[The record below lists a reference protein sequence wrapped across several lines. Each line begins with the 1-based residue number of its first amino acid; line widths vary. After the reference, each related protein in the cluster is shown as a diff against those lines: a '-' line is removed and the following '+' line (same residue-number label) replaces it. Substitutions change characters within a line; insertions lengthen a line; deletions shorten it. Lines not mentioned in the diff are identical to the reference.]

1 MARDRLVTVEY
12 KTIHDIAGP
21 LVFVRGVTGVSFGEM
36 VEIESADSR
45 VRKGQVIELNGDLAV
60 VQVFGTTHGLDVEN
74 CKVRFQG
81 EVIRLGVSV
90 GLLGRVLNGLG
101 EPIDGGGKVFPEQEK
116 EVTGAPINPFT
127 RDNPNDFIQTGVSAI
142 DGLNTLV
149 RGQKLPIF
157 SLAGVPGN
165 ELAAQIVKNAK
176 VISGE
181 EFAIVFGAMGIT
193 RREASFFQQT
203 FAETGAL
210 ERVVFFM
217 NLAEDPTVERLITPK
232 CALTMAEFLA
242 FEYDMQVLVI
252 LTDMTNYCEA
262 LREISAAREEVPG
275 RRGYPG
281 YMYTDL
287 ASIYERAG
295 RIKGRKGSI
304 TQVPILTMPD
314 DDITHPIADLTGY
327 ITEGQIVLS
336 RALHRKG
343 VFPPIDVLPCL
354 SRLMNQGIGE
364 GKTRGDHRGVADQL
378 YAYYAEGVDLRR
390 LVAIIGEEALSES
403 DRLFLKFADEFE
415 ENFLNQ
421 ADENRDIED
430 TLEIGWNL
438 LSILPAGDIK
448 RIKAEYIDQYFPTEA
463 AAQERAAADLEESAV
478 EGALKAT
485 PVEEV
490 MDEEEA
496 GEPEAAGS
504 AGSGERPGA

>member
-1 MARDRLVTVEY
+1 MAGNRLVTAEY
-12 KTIHDIAGP
+12 RTINNIAGP
-21 LVFVRGVTGVSFGEM
+21 LVFVRGVRGVSFGEM
-36 VEIESADSR
+36 VEIESGGGE
-45 VRKGQVIELNGDLAV
+45 VRNGQVIELNDDLAV
-60 VQVFGTTHGLDVEN
+60 VQVFGTTTGLDVDHS
-74 CKVRFQG
+74 KVRFRG
-81 EVIRLGVSV
+81 EVIHLGVSL
-90 GLLGRVLNGLG
+90 GMLGRVLNGLG
-101 EPIDGGGKVFPEQEK
+101 EPIDGGGRVFPEMEL
-116 EVTGAPINPFT
+116 EVGGAPINPYT
-127 RDNPNDFIQTGVSAI
+127 RDNPNDFIQTGISAI

-157 SLAGVPGN
+157 SGAGMPGN
-165 ELAAQIVKNAK
+165 ELAAQIVKNAR

-193 RREASFFQQT
+193 RREASFFQHS

-210 ERVVFFM
+210 ERVCFFM
-217 NLAEDPTVERLITPK
+217 NLAEDPTVERIITPK

-242 FEYDMQVLVI
+242 FEHEMQVLVI

-295 RIKGRKGSI
+295 RIKGKKGSI

-336 RALHRKG
+336 RGLHRKG
-343 VFPPIDVLPCL
+343 VFPPIEVLPCL

-378 YAYYAEGVDLRR
+378 YAFYAEGVDLRR
-390 LVAIIGEEALSES
+390 LVAIIGEEALSET
-403 DRLFLKFADEFE
+403 DRLYLKFADEFE
-415 ENFLNQ
+415 EAFLNQ
-421 ADENRDIED
+421 GEENRDIEE

-438 LSILPAGDIK
+438 LGMLPSTELK
-448 RIKAEYIDQYFPTEA
+448 RIKLEYIEQYYPGEITPEHAAKAEVEA
-463 AAQERAAADLEESAV
+463 
-478 EGALKAT
+478 
-485 PVEEV
+485 
-490 MDEEEA
+490 EEEA
-496 GEPEAAGS
+496 DEDTEAEAE
-504 AGSGERPGA
+504 AEAEKEEGA

>member
-1 MARDRLVTVEY
+1 MGRDKLVTAEY
-12 KTIHDIAGP
+12 RTIRDIAGP
-21 LVFVRGVTGVSFGEM
+21 LVFVSGVRGVSFGEM
-36 VEIESADSR
+36 VAIESGDGE
-45 VRKGQVIELNGDLAV
+45 VRNGQVIELNGDMAV
-60 VQVFGTTHGLDVEN
+60 VQVFGTTHGLDVDQS
-74 CKVRFQG
+74 KVRFKG
-81 EVIRLGVSV
+81 EVIQLGVS
-90 GLLGRVLNGLG
+90 LSMLGRVLNGLG
-101 EPIDGGGKVFPEQEK
+101 EPIDGGGRVFPEMEL

-127 RDNPNDFIQTGVSAI
+127 RDNPNDFIQTGISAI

-157 SLAGVPGN
+157 SGAGLPGN

-193 RREASFFQQT
+193 RREASFFQHA

-217 NLAEDPTVERLITPK
+217 NLAEDPTVERIVTPR

-287 ASIYERAG
+287 ASLYERAG
-295 RIKGRKGSI
+295 RIKGRTGSI

-336 RALHRKG
+336 RGLHRKG
-343 VFPPIDVLPCL
+343 IFPPIDVLPCL

-390 LVAIIGEEALSES
+390 LVAIIGEEALSEN
-403 DRLFLKFADEFE
+403 DRLYLKFADEFE
-415 ENFLNQ
+415 EAFLNQ
-421 ADENRDIED
+421 GEENRDIEE
-430 TLEIGWNL
+430 TLETGWNL
-438 LSILPAGDIK
+438 LSILPSSEIK
-448 RIKAEYIDQYFPTEA
+448 RIKMDFIEQYYPGEITTGEA
-463 AAQERAAADLEESAV
+463 AASAEDSAAVLEEREV
-478 EGALKAT
+478 EGEKREA
-485 PVEEV
+485 EE
-490 MDEEEA
+490 
-496 GEPEAAGS
+496 GSEAAE
-504 AGSGERPGA
+504 ERE

>member
-1 MARDRLVTVEY
+1 MARDRLVQAEY
-12 KTIHDIAGP
+12 RTIHDIAGP
-21 LVFVRGVTGVSFGEM
+21 LVFVRGVRGVSFGEM
-36 VEIESADSR
+36 VEIESGTGE
-45 VRKGQVIELNGDLAV
+45 VRKGQVIELNGDLAI
-60 VQVFGTTHGLDVEN
+60 VQIFGTTTGLDVDHT
-74 CKVRFQG
+74 KVRFQG
-81 EVIRLGVSV
+81 EVITLGVSV
-90 GLLGRVLNGLG
+90 GMLGRVLNGLG
-101 EPIDGGGKVFPEQEK
+101 EPIDGGGRVFPEVEL
-116 EVTGAPINPFT
+116 EVGGAPINPFT
-127 RDNPNDFIQTGVSAI
+127 RDNPNDFIQTGVCAI

-157 SLAGVPGN
+157 SGAGLPGN

-193 RREASFFQQT
+193 RREASFFQHS

-210 ERVVFFM
+210 ERVCFFM
-217 NLAEDPTVERLITPK
+217 NLAEDPTVERIITPR

-242 FEYDMQVLVI
+242 FEHDLQVLVI

-295 RIKGRKGSI
+295 RIKGKKGSI

-343 VFPPIDVLPCL
+343 IFPPIDVLPCL

-378 YAYYAEGVDLRR
+378 YAFYAEGVDLRR
-390 LVAIIGEEALSES
+390 LVAIIGEEALSET
-403 DRLFLKFADEFE
+403 DRLYLKFADEFE
-415 ENFLNQ
+415 EAFQNQ
-421 ADENRDIED
+421 GDENRDIEE

-438 LSILPAGDIK
+438 LGILPSMELK
-448 RIKAEYIDQYFPTEA
+448 RIKLEYVEKYYPGELTVEKGAEAVEEA
-463 AAQERAAADLEESAV
+463 AAEAR
-478 EGALKAT
+478 EGV
-485 PVEEV
+485 VEEA
-490 MDEEEA
+490 DSAAEA
-496 GEPEAAGS
+496 EA
-504 AGSGERPGA
+504 

>member
-1 MARDRLVTVEY
+1 MARDRLVQAEY
-12 KTIHDIAGP
+12 RTIHDIAGP
-21 LVFVRGVTGVSFGEM
+21 LVFVRGVRGVSFGEM
-36 VEIESADSR
+36 VEIESGTGE

-60 VQVFGTTHGLDVEN
+60 VQIFGTTTGLDVDQT
-74 CKVRFQG
+74 KVRFQG
-81 EVIRLGVSV
+81 EVITLGVSV
-90 GLLGRVLNGLG
+90 GMLGRVLNGLG
-101 EPIDGGGKVFPEQEK
+101 EPIDGGGRVFPEAEF
-116 EVTGAPINPFT
+116 EVGGAPINPFT
-127 RDNPNDFIQTGVSAI
+127 RDNPNDFIQTGVCAI

-157 SLAGVPGN
+157 SGAGLPGN

-193 RREASFFQQT
+193 RREASFFQHS

-210 ERVVFFM
+210 ERVCFFM
-217 NLAEDPTVERLITPK
+217 NLAEDPTVERIITPR

-242 FEYDMQVLVI
+242 FEHDLQVLVI

-295 RIKGRKGSI
+295 RIKGKKGSI

-343 VFPPIDVLPCL
+343 IFPPIDVLPCL

-378 YAYYAEGVDLRR
+378 YAFYAEGVDLRR
-390 LVAIIGEEALSES
+390 LVAIIGEEALSET
-403 DRLFLKFADEFE
+403 DRLYLKFADEFE
-415 ENFLNQ
+415 EAFQNQ
-421 ADENRDIED
+421 GEENRDIEE

-438 LSILPAGDIK
+438 LSILPSTELK
-448 RIKAEYIDQYFPTEA
+448 RIKLEYIEKFYPGEIT
-463 AAQERAAADLEESAV
+463 EESA
-478 EGALKAT
+478 APAAAA
-485 PVEEV
+485 EV
-490 MDEEEA
+490 VDEEESA
-496 GEPEAAGS
+496 EPETEVEADTDSRA
-504 AGSGERPGA
+504 

>member
-1 MARDRLVTVEY
+1 MARDRLVTAEY
-12 KTIHDIAGP
+12 RTIHDIAGP
-21 LVFVRGVTGVSFGEM
+21 LVFVRGVRGVSFGEM
-36 VEIESADSR
+36 VEIESGDGETR
-45 VRKGQVIELNGDLAV
+45 NGQVIELNDDLAV
-60 VQVFGTTHGLDVEN
+60 VQVFGTTTGLDVDQT
-74 CKVRFQG
+74 KVRFQG
-81 EVIRLGVSV
+81 EVIHLGVSI
-90 GLLGRVLNGLG
+90 GMLGRVLNGIG
-101 EPIDGGGKVFPEQEK
+101 EPIDGGGKVFPEDEL
-116 EVTGAPINPFT
+116 EVGGAPINPYS
-127 RDNPNDFIQTGVSAI
+127 RDNPRDFIQTGVSAI

-157 SLAGVPGN
+157 SGAGLPGN

-193 RREASFFQQT
+193 RREASFFQRS

-210 ERVVFFM
+210 ERVCFFM
-217 NLAEDPTVERLITPK
+217 NLAEDPTVERIITPR

-242 FEYDMQVLVI
+242 FEHEMQVLVI

-295 RIKGRKGSI
+295 RIKGKKGSI

-336 RALHRKG
+336 RGLHRKG
-343 VFPPIDVLPCL
+343 IFPPIDVLPCL
-354 SRLMNQGIGE
+354 SRLMNQGIGD

-378 YAYYAEGVDLRR
+378 YAFYAEGVDLRR
-390 LVAIIGEEALSES
+390 LVAIIGEEALSEN
-403 DRLFLKFADEFE
+403 DRLFLKFSDEFE
-415 ENFLNQ
+415 EAFLNQ
-421 ADENRDIED
+421 GDENRDIEE

-438 LSILPAGDIK
+438 LSILPSTELK
-448 RIKAEYIDQYFPTEA
+448 RIKLEYVEQFYPGEVTAEK
-463 AAQERAAADLEESAV
+463 AV
-478 EGALKAT
+478 ETDAEA
-485 PVEEV
+485 P
-490 MDEEEA
+490 EEETGKA
-496 GEPEAAGS
+496 EEETAEAEKA
-504 AGSGERPGA
+504 E

>member
-1 MARDRLVTVEY
+1 MARDRLVTAEY
-12 KTIHDIAGP
+12 RTIKDIAGP
-21 LVFVRGVTGVSFGEM
+21 LVFVSGVRGVSFGEM
-36 VEIESADSR
+36 VEVESGDGV
-45 VRKGQVIELNGDLAV
+45 VRNGQVIELNGDMAV
-60 VQVFGTTHGLDVEN
+60 VQIFGTTTGLDVDRS
-74 CKVRFQG
+74 KVRFKG
-81 EVIRLGVSV
+81 EVIKLGVSV
-90 GLLGRVLNGLG
+90 GMLGRVLNGLG
-101 EPIDGGGKVFPEQEK
+101 EPIDGGGKVFPEEEL
-116 EVTGAPINPFT
+116 EVGGAPINPYT
-127 RDNPNDFIQTGVSAI
+127 RDNPNDFIQTGICAI

-157 SLAGVPGN
+157 SGSGLPGN

-193 RREASFFQQT
+193 RREASFFQHS

-210 ERVVFFM
+210 ERVCFFM
-217 NLAEDPTVERLITPK
+217 NLAEDPTVERIITPR

-242 FEYDMQVLVI
+242 FEHDLQVLVI

-304 TQVPILTMPD
+304 TQIPILTMPD

-336 RALHRKG
+336 RGLHRKG
-343 VFPPIDVLPCL
+343 IFPPIDVLPCL

-378 YAYYAEGVDLRR
+378 YAFYAEGVDLRR
-390 LVAIIGEEALSES
+390 LVAIIGEEALSEN

-415 ENFLNQ
+415 EAFLNQ
-421 ADENRDIED
+421 GDDNRDIEE

-438 LSILPAGDIK
+438 LSILPSSELK
-448 RIKAEYIDQYFPTEA
+448 RLKVEYIEKYYPGEITAATESPLQAPEVLQAAAPEEPLQAEATKAELN
-463 AAQERAAADLEESAV
+463 ADANAKE
-478 EGALKAT
+478 
-485 PVEEV
+485 
-490 MDEEEA
+490 D
-496 GEPEAAGS
+496 
-504 AGSGERPGA
+504 

>member
-1 MARDRLVTVEY
+1 MSPDRLVTAEY
-12 KTIHDIAGP
+12 RTIHDIAGP
-21 LVFVRGVTGVSFGEM
+21 LVFAHKVKGVSFGEM
-36 VEIESADSR
+36 VEIKSAD
-45 VRKGQVIELNGDLAV
+45 GQVRNGQIIELEGDKAV
-60 VQVFGTTHGLDVEN
+60 IQVFGTTHGMDVDKCRVN
-74 CKVRFQG
+74 FKG
-81 EVIRLGVSV
+81 EVIKLGVSSA
-90 GLLGRVLNGLG
+90 LLGRVLNGLG
-101 EPIDGGGKVFPEQEK
+101 QPIDGGGQVFPEKEL
-116 EVTGAPINPFT
+116 EVTGSPINPYT
-127 RDNPNDFIQTGVSAI
+127 RDNPRDFIQTGVSAI

-157 SLAGVPGN
+157 SGAGLPGN
-165 ELAAQIVKNAK
+165 ELAAQIVKYAK

-193 RREASFFQQT
+193 RREASFFQNA

-217 NLAEDPTVERLITPK
+217 NLAEDPTVERIITPR

-242 FEYDMQVLVI
+242 FDYDMQVLVI

-287 ASIYERAG
+287 ASVYERAG

-343 VFPPIDVLPCL
+343 IFPPIDVLPCL

-364 GKTRGDHRGVADQL
+364 DKTRGDHRGVADQL
-378 YAYYAEGVDLRR
+378 YAYYAQGCDLRR
-390 LVAIIGEEALSES
+390 LVAIVGEEALSES
-403 DRLFLKFADEFE
+403 DRLYLKFADEFE

-421 ADENRDIED
+421 GDENRDIEE
-430 TLEIGWNL
+430 TLEIGWSL
-438 LSILPAGDIK
+438 LSILPSNEIK
-448 RIKAEYIDQYFPTEA
+448 RIKLEYIEEYFPGEIVSPEKAMAASEA
-463 AAQERAAADLEESAV
+463 KAEGLLKAEPVDEESG
-478 EGALKAT
+478 EGEQEK
-485 PVEEV
+485 E
-490 MDEEEA
+490 DESAEKQAIE
-496 GEPEAAGS
+496 GED
-504 AGSGERPGA
+504 

>member
-1 MARDRLVTVEY
+1 MPQDRLVTAEY

-21 LVFVRGVTGVSFGEM
+21 LVFVRNVRGVSFGEM
-36 VEIESADSR
+36 VE
-45 VRKGQVIELNGDLAV
+45 VRSSDGTVRNGQVIELNEDLAV
-60 VQVFGTTHGLDVEN
+60 VQIFGNTSGLDVKN
-74 CKVRFQG
+74 SDVRFQG
-81 EVIRLGVSV
+81 EVIKLPVST

-101 EPIDGGGKVFPEQEK
+101 EPIDGGGRVFPEAEL
-116 EVTGAPINPFT
+116 EVGGAPINPYT

-157 SLAGVPGN
+157 SGAGLPGN
-165 ELAAQIVKNAK
+165 ELAAQITRQAK
-176 VISGE
+176 VLSGE

-193 RREASFFQQT
+193 RREASFFQRS

-217 NLAEDPTVERLITPK
+217 NLAEDPTVERIITPR

-242 FEYDMQVLVI
+242 FEHDLQVLVL

-295 RIKGRKGSI
+295 RIKGKKGSI

-336 RALHRKG
+336 RGLHRKG
-343 VFPPIDVLPCL
+343 IIPPIDVLPCL
-354 SRLMNQGIGE
+354 SRLMNQGIGV

-390 LVAIIGEEALSES
+390 LVAIIGEEALSEN
-403 DRLFLKFADEFE
+403 DRLYLKFSDSFE

-421 ADENRDIED
+421 GDDNRDIEE

-438 LSILPAGDIK
+438 LAMLPAAEIK
-448 RIKAEYIDQYFPTEA
+448 RIKPEFIEEFYPGEKPAEVEPAPAGTAPNVEAEVADEAEEVESEEEIDTAEEIDEEA
-463 AAQERAAADLEESAV
+463 
-478 EGALKAT
+478 EGA
-485 PVEEV
+485 
-490 MDEEEA
+490 D
-496 GEPEAAGS
+496 
-504 AGSGERPGA
+504 

>member
-1 MARDRLVTVEY
+1 MARDRLVTAEY

-21 LVFVRGVTGVSFGEM
+21 LVFVRGVNGISFGEM
-36 VEIESADSR
+36 VEIESGNGE
-45 VRKGQVIELNGDLAV
+45 VRKGQVIELNGDLAI
-60 VQVFGTTHGLDVEN
+60 VQVFGTTTGLDVDN
-74 CKVRFQG
+74 SKVRFQG
-81 EVIRLGVSV
+81 EVIQLGVSL
-90 GLLGRVLNGLG
+90 GMLGRVLNGLG
-101 EPIDGGGKVFPEQEK
+101 EPIDGGGRVFPEAEL
-116 EVTGAPINPFT
+116 EVGGAPINPYT

-157 SLAGVPGN
+157 SGSGLPGN

-193 RREASFFQQT
+193 RREASFFQRS

-210 ERVVFFM
+210 ERVCFFM
-217 NLAEDPTVERLITPK
+217 NLAEDPTVERIITPR

-242 FEYDMQVLVI
+242 FEHDLQVLVI

-295 RIKGRKGSI
+295 RIKGKKGSI

-343 VFPPIDVLPCL
+343 IFPPIDVLPCL

-378 YAYYAEGVDLRR
+378 YAFYAEGVDLRR
-390 LVAIIGEEALSES
+390 LVAIIGEEALSET

-415 ENFLNQ
+415 EAFLNQ
-421 ADENRDIED
+421 GEENRDIEE
-430 TLEIGWNL
+430 TLETGWNL
-438 LSILPAGDIK
+438 LSLLPSTELK
-448 RIKAEYIDQYFPTEA
+448 RIKLEYVEKYYPGEIT
-463 AAQERAAADLEESAV
+463 EESAPV
-478 EGALKAT
+478 SEEKEASEGVLQEREAEPKVVQ
-485 PVEEV
+485 P
-490 MDEEEA
+490 DE
-496 GEPEAAGS
+496 S
-504 AGSGERPGA
+504 TN

>member
-1 MARDRLVTVEY
+1 MARDRLVQAEY
-12 KTIHDIAGP
+12 RTIHDIAGP
-21 LVFVRGVTGVSFGEM
+21 LVFVRGVRGVSFGEM
-36 VEIESADSR
+36 VEIESGNGE
-45 VRKGQVIELNGDLAV
+45 VRKGQVIELNGDLAI
-60 VQVFGTTHGLDVEN
+60 VQIFGTTTGLDVDRT
-74 CKVRFQG
+74 KVRFQG
-81 EVIRLGVSV
+81 EVITLGVSV
-90 GLLGRVLNGLG
+90 GMLGRVLNGLG
-101 EPIDGGGKVFPEQEK
+101 EPIDGGGRVFPEAEL
-116 EVTGAPINPFT
+116 EVGGAPINPFT

-157 SLAGVPGN
+157 SGAGLPGN

-193 RREASFFQQT
+193 RREASFFQHS

-210 ERVVFFM
+210 ERVCFFM
-217 NLAEDPTVERLITPK
+217 NLAEDPTVERIITPR

-242 FEYDMQVLVI
+242 FEHDLQVLVI

-287 ASIYERAG
+287 ASLYERAG

-343 VFPPIDVLPCL
+343 IFPPIDVLPCL

-378 YAYYAEGVDLRR
+378 YAFYAEGVDLRR
-390 LVAIIGEEALSES
+390 LVAIIGEEALSET

-415 ENFLNQ
+415 EAFQNQ
-421 ADENRDIED
+421 GEDNRDIEE

-438 LSILPAGDIK
+438 LSILPSTELK
-448 RIKAEYIDQYFPTEA
+448 RIKLEYVEKFYPGEITEESA
-463 AAQERAAADLEESAV
+463 APAAAADAPEAPQDSAEQEELDAAV
-478 EGALKAT
+478 EA
-485 PVEEV
+485 E
-490 MDEEEA
+490 
-496 GEPEAAGS
+496 
-504 AGSGERPGA
+504 

>member
-1 MARDRLVTVEY
+1 MARDKLVTAEY

-21 LVFVRGVTGVSFGEM
+21 LVFVRNVKGVSFGEM
-36 VEIESADSR
+36 VEIESQDGKR
-45 VRKGQVIELNGDLAV
+45 RNGQVIELDGDLAI
-60 VQVFGTTHGLDVEN
+60 VQAFEATTGLDVEN
-74 CKVRFQG
+74 SKVRFKG
-81 EVIRLGVSV
+81 EVIKLGVSV

-101 EPIDGGGKVFPEQEK
+101 EPIDGGGQVFPEK
-116 EVTGAPINPFT
+116 ELEVGGSPINPYT

-157 SLAGVPGN
+157 SGAGLPGN
-165 ELAAQIVKNAK
+165 DLAAAIVRQAK

-181 EFAIVFGAMGIT
+181 EFAIVFAAMGIT

-217 NLAEDPTVERLITPK
+217 NLAEDPTVERIITPRS
-232 CALTMAEFLA
+232 ALTMAEFLA
-242 FEYDMQVLVI
+242 FDYNMQVLVI

-295 RIKGRKGSI
+295 RIKGKTGSI
-304 TQVPILTMPD
+304 TQVPMLTMPD

-343 VFPPIDVLPCL
+343 IFPPIDVLPCL

-378 YAYYAEGVDLRR
+378 YAYYAQGVDLRR
-390 LVAIIGEEALSES
+390 LVAIIGEEALSET
-403 DRLFLKFADEFE
+403 DRLSLKFSDEFE

-421 ADENRDIED
+421 RDENRDIEE

-438 LSILPAGDIK
+438 LGMLPASEIK
-448 RIKAEYIDQYFPTEA
+448 RIKLEYVEKYYPGEVVREDAQEA
-463 AAQERAAADLEESAV
+463 AAKAKAESEEAASEV
-478 EGALKAT
+478 E
-485 PVEEV
+485 VEEPAEV
-490 MDEEEA
+490 AD
-496 GEPEAAGS
+496 
-504 AGSGERPGA
+504 

>member
-1 MARDRLVTVEY
+1 MARDRLVQAEY
-12 KTIHDIAGP
+12 KTISDIAGP
-21 LVFVRGVTGVSFGEM
+21 LVFVKKVSGVSFGEM
-36 VEIESADSR
+36 VEIETADGK
-45 VRKGQVIELNGDLAV
+45 VRKGQVIELNNDLAV
-60 VQVFGTTHGLDVEN
+60 VQVFGPTQGLDVRD

-81 EVIRLGVSV
+81 EVIKLGVSV

-101 EPIDGGGKVFPEQEK
+101 EPIDGGGQVFPEQEL
-116 EVTGAPINPFT
+116 EVGGAPLNPYT
-127 RDNPNDFIQTGVSAI
+127 RDNPNDFIQTGICAI

-157 SLAGVPGN
+157 GGAGLPGN
-165 ELAAQIVKNAK
+165 EVAAQIVKNAK

-193 RREASFFQQT
+193 RREASFFQSS

-210 ERVVFFM
+210 ERVCFFM
-217 NLAEDPTVERLITPK
+217 NLAEDPTVERIITPR

-287 ASIYERAG
+287 ASLYERAG

-336 RALHRKG
+336 RGLHRKG

-378 YAYYAEGVDLRR
+378 YAFYAEGVDLRR
-390 LVAIIGEEALSES
+390 LVAIIGEEALSET
-403 DRLFLKFADEFE
+403 DRLYLKFSDEFE
-415 ENFLNQ
+415 EQFLNQ
-421 ADENRDIED
+421 ADENRDIEE

-438 LSILPAGDIK
+438 LSLLPANELK
-448 RIKAEYIDQYFPTEA
+448 RIKVEYIDQYY
-463 AAQERAAADLEESAV
+463 QGERKEEKAPAADEAEAVAEDEAEEVVA
-478 EGALKAT
+478 EE
-485 PVEEV
+485 VEEAS
-490 MDEEEA
+490 E
-496 GEPEAAGS
+496 
-504 AGSGERPGA
+504 

>member
-1 MARDRLVTVEY
+1 MARDRLVQAEY
-12 KTIHDIAGP
+12 KTISDIAGP
-21 LVFVRGVTGVSFGEM
+21 LVFVRKVSGVSFGEM
-36 VEIESADSR
+36 VEIETADGK
-45 VRKGQVIELNGDLAV
+45 VRNGQVIELNDDLAV
-60 VQVFGTTHGLDVEN
+60 VQIFGQTQGLDVRD

-81 EVIRLGVSV
+81 EVIKLGVSA
-90 GLLGRVLNGLG
+90 GMLGRVLNGLG
-101 EPIDGGGKVFPEQEK
+101 QPIDGGGQVFPEQEL
-116 EVTGAPINPFT
+116 EVGGAPINPYT
-127 RDNPNDFIQTGVSAI
+127 RDNPNDFIQTGICAI

-157 SLAGVPGN
+157 GGAGLPGN
-165 ELAAQIVKNAK
+165 EVAAQIVKNAK

-193 RREASFFQQT
+193 RREASFFQSA

-217 NLAEDPTVERLITPK
+217 NLAEDPTVERIITPR

-242 FEYDMQVLVI
+242 FEYEMQVLVI

-287 ASIYERAG
+287 ASLYERAG

-336 RALHRKG
+336 RGLHRKG

-378 YAYYAEGVDLRR
+378 YAFYAEGVDLRR
-390 LVAIIGEEALSES
+390 LVAIIGEEALSET
-403 DRLFLKFADEFE
+403 DRLYLKFSDEFE
-415 ENFLNQ
+415 EQFLNQ
-421 ADENRDIED
+421 GDENRDIEE
-430 TLEIGWNL
+430 TLSIGWNL
-438 LSILPAGDIK
+438 LSLLPASELK
-448 RIKAEYIDQYFPTEA
+448 RIKVEYIEQFYPGDV
-463 AAQERAAADLEESAV
+463 DLEAPVAEESEADAAI
-478 EGALKAT
+478 EEEE
-485 PVEEV
+485 VEEV
-490 MDEEEA
+490 EEVEEEA
-496 GEPEAAGS
+496 DAVEEEADA
-504 AGSGERPGA
+504 E